1 MRKNGMRALILIA
14 LALGFIFGRK
24 SAAVRYPSTEN

>member
-1 MRKNGMRALILIA
+1 MRRNGMRLLILIA

-24 SAAVRYPSTEN
+24 SAAVRYPSSEK